1 MGFIRLLCGF
11 NCHGMT
17 PHLLQKIDSYPEEFI
32 AFIGFPLHASVQ
44 LLKEEQLYYEL
55 ICVSTFTTARKIM
68 KITGQ
73 VSGVVKPATGSCDS
87 GVGTQ
92 IRRGHFEVLLRE
104 ENASDDYCGA
114 TPI

>member
-1 MGFIRLLCGF
+1 
-11 NCHGMT
+11 
-17 PHLLQKIDSYPEEFI
+17 
-32 AFIGFPLHASVQ
+32 
-44 LLKEEQLYYEL
+44 
-55 ICVSTFTTARKIM
+55 M